1 MNTTSTTTPTTMEQM
16 MTQAFRT
23 ALAKCQATNK
33 YTLDTTF
40 EEFADE
46 LTRDMF
52 AILFPRPEATTETV
66 QIPTLPVEA
75 EEVKTK
81 TKTKTPKK
89 KEETP
94 AAAVAPAEE
103 TKEEVKEK
111 KPRAKKAPAPHP
123 TPADPVEETKEET
136 KEEVKEKKP
145 RAKKAPAPAPAGEA
159 NFDKFTPTETKK
171 LKAIATELKVDA
183 DKKQVVAYLNAL
195 SKEDFHGKK
204 LEEHFRD
211 ALTPT
216 AAPPAEEAPTEELE
230 CLEIPFKG
238 KTYFVD
244 PKSKRVFEEKNGANV
259 FVGYKGVG
267 DFADLVIPADA

>member
-123 TPADPVEETKEET
+123 TPADPVEETKED
-136 KEEVKEKKP
+136 VKEKKP

-216 AAPPAEEAPTEELE
+216 AAPPAEEAPAGERE
-230 CLEIPFKG
+230 CLEIEFKG
-238 KTYFVD
+238 KTYIVD
-244 PKSKRVFEEKNGANV
+244 PETKRVYVE
-259 FVGYKGVG
+259 KGVGLNVYVGHVGAG